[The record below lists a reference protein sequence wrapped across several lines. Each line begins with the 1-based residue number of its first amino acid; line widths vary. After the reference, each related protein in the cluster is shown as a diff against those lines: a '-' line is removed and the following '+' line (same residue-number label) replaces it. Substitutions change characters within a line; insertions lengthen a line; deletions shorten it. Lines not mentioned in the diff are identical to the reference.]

1 MLTNR
6 YPEIAETFFTKG
18 VAQLRDG
25 NRLEAIANFDRVLQF
40 APNNA
45 DAYGHRCVARHRA
58 GDLQGAISDCQ
69 RAATLYQEQRNIKSY
84 QYALKMLDK
93 LEAMS
98 TPARD

>member
-6 YPEIAETFFTKG
+6 YPELAETLFTKG

-25 NRLEAIANFDRVLQF
+25 NRQEAIASFDRVLQF

-58 GDLQGAISDCQ
+58 GDLPGAISDCQ
-69 RAATLYQEQRNIKSY
+69 RAATLHREQRNIESY

-93 LEAMS
+93 LQAM
-98 TPARD
+98 TTLA